1 MRTAVLGST
10 RGSAFRPLVAAAAWG
25 ELAAPPVLVLS
36 DRSAAPIL
44 AFAREHGIPAEAVPR
59 AGRSREEHDRAL
71 DEHLQAHRIEL
82 VLLVGYLR
90 LLSPWFTERWRG
102 RLVNIHPSLL
112 PRHAGLMDR
121 AVHEAVLA
129 AGETETGCT
138 LHLATE
144 ETDAGPVIAREICP
158 VETGDTVD
166 SLRARVQ
173 AAEARLLERFLHDPE
188 PLLSAAGGAGGPTN
202 PPGPAAGD
210 P

>member
-10 RGSAFRPLVAAAAWG
+10 RGSAFRPLVAAAQRG

-36 DRSAAPIL
+36 DRPTAPIL
-44 AFAREHGIPAEAVPR
+44 SFAREHGIPAEAVPR

-71 DEHLQAHRIEL
+71 EERLRAHRIDL

-90 LLSPWFTERWRG
+90 LLSPWFTNRWWG

-112 PRHAGLMDR
+112 PRHPGLMDR

-129 AGETETGCT
+129 AGDTETGCT

-144 ETDAGPVIAREICP
+144 EADAGPIIAREACP
-158 VETGDTVD
+158 VEPGDTVD
-166 SLRARVQ
+166 SLKGRVQ
-173 AAEARLLERFLHDPE
+173 AAEARLLERFLRDPQ
-188 PLLSAAGGAGGPTN
+188 PLLAAAGAPASAPEALDPPTGGP
-202 PPGPAAGD
+202 
-210 P
+210 